1 MDIMVE
7 IYTLEL
13 YILKLFTNLPFGMY
27 YIAEGLMVVLSSLS
41 MTISKYPAK
50 VYIALLFL
58 RRDKGP

>member
-13 YILKLFTNLPFGMY
+13 YILKLFTNLPFGRY
-27 YIAEGLMVVLSSLS
+27 YVAEGWMVVLNSSS
-41 MTISKYPAK
+41 MTASKYTAK
-50 VYIALLFL
+50 DYIALLLL